1 MSPVLLLQAR
11 QLFNYHTRIIPKI
24 LYNIPICSKVFPNH
38 LRTCSFIPRT
48 CTLYDRLCLSASMC
62 HLVLLLQPRQLLND
76 HTRLNTQSCTTFPIV
91 RKCSLTISG
100 HVVLFPGHANFLTV
114 YVSLPQMCH
123 VMVLVQPRQLWSNL
137 PRFIP
142 QSGTTF
148 PSVLKCSQTILG
160 HVALFPGHAH
170 FLTVFVCLP
179 QCVTCAIA
187 PAETTFQLSYQ
198 NNSQILYNIPICS
211 KVFPNHLRAMYFYFQ
226 DMQIV

>member
-1 MSPVLLLQAR
+1 MVLVQPR
-11 QLFNYHTRIIPKI
+11 QLWSNLPRFIPQSGTTFPSVLKCSQTILGHVALFPGHAHFLTVFVCLPQCVTCAIAPGETTFQLSYQNNSQI

-114 YVSLPQMCH
+114 YVSLPQC
-123 VMVLVQPRQLWSNL
+123 VM
-137 PRFIP
+137 
-142 QSGTTF
+142 
-148 PSVLKCSQTILG
+148 
-160 HVALFPGHAH
+160 
-170 FLTVFVCLP
+170 
-179 QCVTCAIA
+179 
-187 PAETTFQLSYQ
+187 
-198 NNSQILYNIPICS
+198 
-211 KVFPNHLRAMYFYFQ
+211 
-226 DMQIV
+226 

>member
-1 MSPVLLLQAR
+1 MSVCLNVSPGAIAPAKTTLERSYQIK
-11 QLFNYHTRIIPKI
+11 YPI
-24 LYNIPICSKVFPNH
+24 LYNIPNCSKVFPNH

-48 CTLYDRLCLSASMC
+48 CKFSDRLC
-62 HLVLLLQPRQLLND
+62 
-76 HTRLNTQSCTTFPIV
+76 QST
-91 RKCSLTISG
+91 S
-100 HVVLFPGHANFLTV
+100 
-114 YVSLPQMCH
+114 MCH